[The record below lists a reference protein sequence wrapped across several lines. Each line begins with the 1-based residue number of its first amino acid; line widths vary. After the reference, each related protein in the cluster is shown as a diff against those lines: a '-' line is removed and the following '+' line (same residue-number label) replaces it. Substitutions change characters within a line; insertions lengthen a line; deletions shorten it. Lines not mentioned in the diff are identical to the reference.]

1 MSQSSNILLRAIN
14 YDHTLVLAI
23 ELSNKSWVL
32 AAQVPG
38 LPRTKAQRTIEPNK
52 TALLAAIDGYRAR
65 AAALGYSVERVI
77 TTYEA
82 GWSGFWL
89 ARWLVAQGIEVH
101 VVQPSSVPVDR
112 RMRRAKSDGIDA
124 ELLLRTLLAWLRG
137 EPRVC
142 SMVPIPDEAD
152 EDARRCVR
160 ERTELLSDRVG
171 LTNRIGAVL
180 ATLGVGD
187 YNPLLQSRRR
197 RLTELRT
204 GLGEPIPP
212 NALTKIERLLARL
225 ELVLA
230 QIAELERKRD
240 EVAAA
245 DAPDRAGK
253 MIQQLTSLRGIGVQS
268 ATVLVREA
276 FVRNFSNGKALGS
289 YAGLTSTPY
298 SSGGIDREQGIGKAG
313 NRRLRTVMVE
323 LAWLWQRYQPG
334 AAQVAWFRDRVGS
347 TGRRIRKVMVVALA
361 RKLLIALWRFV
372 IDGVVPEGAVM
383 KPSIQPSP
391 EPGSTATALQAGESE
406 GTSPIFGVAP
416 SVVLKSGAVPSK
428 LSRPECGTVAGTV
441 IPPDVRLAG
450 EALREREL
458 TSDQHRQKNP

>member
-1 MSQSSNILLRAIN
+1 MSRPSNLPLPAIN

-32 AAQVPG
+32 AAQAPG
-38 LPRTKAQRTIEPNK
+38 LPQTKAQRTIEPNK
-52 TALLAAIDGYRAR
+52 NALLAAIDGYRAR
-65 AAALGYSVERVI
+65 AAAVGSTADRVI

-89 ARWLVAQGIEVH
+89 ARWLVAQGVEVH

-112 RMRRAKSDGIDA
+112 RLRRAKSDGIDA

-142 SMVPIPDEAD
+142 SMAPIPDEAD
-152 EDARRCVR
+152 EDARRRVR

-180 ATLGVGD
+180 ATLGVND

-197 RLTELRT
+197 RLAELRT

-212 NALTKIERLLARL
+212 NALAKIERLLARL

-230 QIAELERKRD
+230 QIAELERERD

-253 MIQQLTSLRGIGVQS
+253 MIQQLASLRGIGVQS

-276 FVRNFSNGKALGS
+276 FVRHFSNGKALGS

-298 SSGGIDREQGIGKAG
+298 SSGGINREQGIGKAG

-347 TGRRIRKVMVVALA
+347 TGRRIRKVLVVALA

-372 IDGVVPEGAVM
+372 IDGVMPEGAVM
-383 KPSIQPSP
+383 KPSI
-391 EPGSTATALQAGESE
+391 
-406 GTSPIFGVAP
+406 
-416 SVVLKSGAVPSK
+416 
-428 LSRPECGTVAGTV
+428 
-441 IPPDVRLAG
+441 
-450 EALREREL
+450 
-458 TSDQHRQKNP
+458 